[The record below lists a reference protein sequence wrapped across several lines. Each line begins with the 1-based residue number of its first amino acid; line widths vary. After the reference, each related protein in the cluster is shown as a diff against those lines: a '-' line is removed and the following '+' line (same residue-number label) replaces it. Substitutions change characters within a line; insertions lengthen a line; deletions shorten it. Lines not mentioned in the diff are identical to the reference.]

1 MTTVPVVAPVAVIP
15 DPLTI
20 LVVVAAVFLIAFMK
34 GAFGGGFAIIGI
46 PLMALVIDPTM
57 AGALLAPLFCVSDL
71 SAMRYWRASTWSKPD
86 LMILIPAQLVGT
98 VFGFLALRHANGNM
112 VAVAIAVITLT
123 FAGLWFAGGARIEP
137 QPRSRV
143 KGWLAGIAAGITSM
157 VAHSGGPPVAMYLLP
172 LGLPKSVYAG
182 TTFVFFVVANL
193 LKVGPWLALVQPT
206 PQFWWLLAISTPVTA
221 LAVWTG
227 WRLHERLDQLVLYR
241 FCYALLIVV
250 ALHLLWK
257 GAAGLI

>member
-1 MTTVPVVAPVAVIP
+1 VIP

-20 LVVVAAVFLIAFMK
+20 LVTVTAVFLIAFMK
-34 GAFGGGFAIIGI
+34 GAFGGGLAIIGI
-46 PLMALVIDPTM
+46 PLLALVMDPTM

-71 SAMRYWRASTWSKPD
+71 SAMRYWRVSTWSKPD

-98 VFGFLALRHANGNM
+98 VLGFLALRHANGHL
-112 VAVAIAVITLT
+112 VAIAIALITLV
-123 FAGLWFAGGARIEP
+123 FAGLWFAGGARVEP
-137 QPRSRV
+137 RPRSRV
-143 KGWLAGIAAGITSM
+143 KGWIAGIAAGITSM

-182 TTFVFFVVANL
+182 TTFLFFVVANL

-221 LAVWTG
+221 LAVWSG
-227 WRLHERLDQLVLYR
+227 WQMHERIDQARLYR
-241 FCYALLIVV
+241 FCYSLLVVV
-250 ALHLLWK
+250 ALNLLWRGLK
-257 GAAGLI
+257 GYGLL